1 MFVVVEFE
9 HHGLLDDGF
18 GLFGAVAYFIDGN
31 EDLLLCLVVVY
42 ADEVAEVGAR
52 HGVEHDRVVR
62 DGRKHYVLRYRQV
75 IHDHAAMVGAGS
87 CVSGRL
93 EIVAVERV
101 EREPWSVE
109 FATGYFFID
118 GFHLAVDCDFNVR
131 EHRIKLLLIQS
142 VRRDGGGEDGICC
155 LITRQNP
162 D

>member
-1 MFVVVEFE
+1 M
-9 HHGLLDDGF
+9 
-18 GLFGAVAYFIDGN
+18 
-31 EDLLLCLVVVY
+31 
-42 ADEVAEVGAR
+42 
-52 HGVEHDRVVR
+52 R
-62 DGRKHYVLRYRQV
+62 DGWERCILGYRQV

-101 EREPWSVE
+101 EREPWSVV
-109 FATGYFFID
+109 FATGYFFIN
-118 GFHLAVDCDFNVR
+118 GFHLAVDCNFNVR